1 MKYHLALLASGA
13 LVLMAADVWNAK
25 PYTDWNDKD
34 VQKIMTDS
42 PWAKKTSVMGTEGPA
57 PPPMGGASGGGGR
70 GGRGGGGG
78 GGSDDSAPDP
88 ISSHGPASGGG
99 APAMGGAPSAQA
111 IVCWPVS
118 LPIKQAIAKAKYGKE
133 VATSPEAKQSLERE
147 EPYYVIEVSQFPF
160 RGRTGDDFKEA
171 LTKSAVLSVKGK
183 DSIHAM
189 EVQVNPRGRTL
200 DLFFVFPR
208 QRVFTVEDSEID
220 FSAKAGE
227 VPIKQKFK
235 LKEMVFNGKLEL

>member
-13 LVLMAADVWNAK
+13 LVLMAADVWNSK
-25 PYTDWNDKD
+25 PYTDWNEKD
-34 VQKIMTDS
+34 LQKIMTDS

-57 PPPMGGASGGGGR
+57 PPVIGGAGGGGGR
-70 GGRGGGGG
+70 SRGGGGG
-78 GGSDDSAPDP
+78 GGDDSAPDP

-99 APAMGGAPSAQA
+99 GPATGGAPSAQA
-111 IVCWPVS
+111 IVSWPVS
-118 LPIKQAIAKAKYGKE
+118 LPLKQASVKAKYGKE
-133 VATSPEAKQSLERE
+133 VATSPEAKQFLERE

-200 DLFFVFPR
+200 DIYFLFPR

>member
-13 LVLMAADVWNAK
+13 LVLMAADVWNSK

-34 VQKIMTDS
+34 LQKITTDS
-42 PWAKKTSVMGTEGPA
+42 PWAKKTSVMGMEGPA

-78 GGSDDSAPDP
+78 GTDETAPDP
-88 ISSHGPASGGG
+88 ISSHGPASGAGMPIGGG
-99 APAMGGAPSAQA
+99 AASPQVVVS
-111 IVCWPVS
+111 WPMS
-118 LPIKQAIAKAKYGKE
+118 IPLKQAAAVAKYHKE
-133 VATSPEAKQSLERE
+133 VATSPEAKQFLERE

-160 RGRTGDDFKEA
+160 RGRATDDFREA
-171 LTKSAVLSVKGK
+171 LTKTAVLNVKGK

-189 EVQVNPRGRTL
+189 DVQVTPRGRTL
-200 DLFFVFPR
+200 DLYFLFPR

-227 VPIKQKFK
+227 VPIKQRFK
-235 LKEMVFNGKLEL
+235 LKEMIFNGKLEL

>member
-25 PYTDWNDKD
+25 PYTDWNEKD
-34 VQKIMTDS
+34 LQKIMTDS
-42 PWAKKTSVMGTEGPA
+42 PWAKKTSVMGMEGPT
-57 PPPMGGASGGGGR
+57 PPVMGGASGGGR
-70 GGRGGGGG
+70 GRGGGGIG
-78 GGSDDSAPDP
+78 GADDSAPEP
-88 ISSHGPASGGG
+88 ISSRGPASGGG
-99 APAMGGAPSAQA
+99 GGPAVGGAPSAEA
-111 IVCWPVS
+111 IVRWPFS
-118 LPIKQAIAKAKYGKE
+118 LPLKQASAKAKYGKE
-133 VATSPEAKQSLERE
+133 VATSPEAKQLLERE
-147 EPYYVIEVSQFPF
+147 EPYYVVEVSQFPF
-160 RGRTGDDFKEA
+160 RGRTGDDFREA

-189 EVQVNPRGRTL
+189 DVQVNPRGRTL

-235 LKEMVFNGKLEL
+235 LKDMVFNGKLEL